1 MRRQR
6 LTTTIIGILLGG
18 CALLTNAE
26 TFVFARTPATLTG
39 EHRPATDSA
48 EQRAAAAIRC
58 GQERSRTAVTQ
69 LAASLADDST
79 LVQQASAWAMSQ
91 LGEAAE
97 PALSPLTNAL
107 SSQDPRVRWASAT
120 ALGRIGRKAASA
132 EAALLR
138 TAQDGDLD

>member
-39 EHRPATDSA
+39 EHWPATDSA

-58 GQERSRTAVTQ
+58 GQERSRSTATQ
-69 LAASLADDST
+69 LAESLADDST
-79 LVQQASAWAMSQ
+79 LVQQAAAWALSQ

-97 PALSPLTNAL
+97 PAIQQLT
-107 SSQDPRVRWASAT
+107 
-120 ALGRIGRKAASA
+120 
-132 EAALLR
+132 EA
-138 TAQDGDLD
+138 

>member
-18 CALLTNAE
+18 YALLTNAE
-26 TFVFARTPATLTG
+26 TFVFARTPATRNGVL
-39 EHRPATDSA
+39 RPATDSA

-58 GQERSRTAVTQ
+58 GQERSRSAVGQ
-69 LAASLADDST
+69 LAESLTDDST
-79 LVQQASAWAMSQ
+79 LVRQASAWALSE

-97 PALSPLTNAL
+97 PALPQLTNAL

-120 ALGRIGRKAASA
+120 ALGRIGRK
-132 EAALLR
+132 
-138 TAQDGDLD
+138 